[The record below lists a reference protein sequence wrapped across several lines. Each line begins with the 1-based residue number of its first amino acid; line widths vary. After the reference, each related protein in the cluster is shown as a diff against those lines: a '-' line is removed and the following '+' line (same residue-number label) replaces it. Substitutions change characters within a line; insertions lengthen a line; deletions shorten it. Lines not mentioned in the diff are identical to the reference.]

1 MKKILALMVSF
12 AAFLGCN
19 GQAAYKSVDVAAF
32 AEVISNSDVQLVD
45 ARTASEYAEGHI
57 PGAVNIDVKSGDF
70 DKQIATLDASRPVA
84 VYCRSGRRS
93 KAAAA
98 RLSKAGYEVIELNS
112 GILSW
117 PGKLETR

>member
-98 RLSKAGYEVIELNS
+98 RLSKAGYVVIELNS

>member
-1 MKKILALMVSF
+1 MKKILALLVSF

-32 AEVISNSDVQLVD
+32 AEAISNSDVQLVD
-45 ARTASEYAEGHI
+45 ARTASEYVEGHI
-57 PGAVNIDVKSGDF
+57 PGAVNIDVKSNDF
-70 DKQIATLDASRPVA
+70 DKQIASLDASRPVA

-117 PGKLETR
+117 PGILETR

>member
-1 MKKILALMVSF
+1 MKKILALLVSF

-19 GQAAYKSVDVAAF
+19 SQTAYKSVDVAAF

-84 VYCRSGRRS
+84 AAVAAKRQQRDCQRRDM
-93 KAAAA
+93 
-98 RLSKAGYEVIELNS
+98 RLSNS
-112 GILSW
+112 IA
-117 PGKLETR
+117 EY